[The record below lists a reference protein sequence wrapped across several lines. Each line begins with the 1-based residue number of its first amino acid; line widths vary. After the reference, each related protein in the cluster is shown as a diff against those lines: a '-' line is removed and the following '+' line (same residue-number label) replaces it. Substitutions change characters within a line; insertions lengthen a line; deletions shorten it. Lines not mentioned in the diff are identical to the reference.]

1 MRIKILALIS
11 TLLLC
16 LNVTGQSSGFYY
28 KYDFRT
34 YLNSKTVN
42 SNEYVQLLQDRI
54 KYPAIA
60 KENEIEGKLECLLIN
75 TGDNESQIIV
85 KKQGLK
91 SKKED
96 FNEFYLPYFIFEREI
111 QIAFH
116 KVDAKMLIDNQEK
129 FISEFSIVFKI
140 ESTERI
146 VKEHRNTDVINIEN
160 RIKTSIKIMN

>member
-60 KENEIEGKLECLLIN
+60 KENEIEGKLECL
-75 TGDNESQIIV
+75 S
-85 KKQGLK
+85 
-91 SKKED
+91 
-96 FNEFYLPYFIFEREI
+96 Y
-111 QIAFH
+111 
-116 KVDAKMLIDNQEK
+116 
-129 FISEFSIVFKI
+129 
-140 ESTERI
+140 
-146 VKEHRNTDVINIEN
+146 
-160 RIKTSIKIMN
+160 